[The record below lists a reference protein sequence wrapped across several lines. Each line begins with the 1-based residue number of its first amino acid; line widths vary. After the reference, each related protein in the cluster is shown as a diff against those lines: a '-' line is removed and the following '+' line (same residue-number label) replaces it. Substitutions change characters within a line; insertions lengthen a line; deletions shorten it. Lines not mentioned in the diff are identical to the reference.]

1 MFTIEIKDDE
11 ISAALDRLLLD
22 LGDMTAVM
30 QEIGELLMAS
40 TKDRFTKG
48 EAPDGSKWAAK
59 SPNTKGRDRRPLF
72 GPSGMLSSQIFY
84 EAGSNQV
91 EVGSS
96 RVYAAMMQFGG
107 TKAAFPHLWGDIPA
121 RPFLGISEDDRA
133 GILATVEEWLA
144 TSAQGG
150 STGGAPAN

>member
-1 MFTIEIKDDE
+1 
-11 ISAALDRLLLD
+11 LLD
-22 LGDMTAVM
+22 LGDMTDVM
-30 QEIGELLMAS
+30 QDIGELLMTS
-40 TKDRFTKG
+40 TKDRFAKG

-84 EAGSNQV
+84 QAAPDSV
-91 EVGSS
+91 EVGSN

-107 TKAAFPHLWGDIPA
+107 TKDQFPHLWGDIPA
-121 RPFLGISEDDRA
+121 RPFLGVSEDDRS

-150 STGGAPAN
+150 ISGGASAK